1 MATAGNNLSIYEKGD
16 LPNGAHYQVGIVV
29 SEWNRNYTQGM
40 LDGALQVLHEA
51 GVQAKAIHLHWVPG
65 SYELPLG
72 AQWLAAKDFID
83 GVICIGSVIRG
94 ETAHFDYVCSSAA
107 SGILRVGQDSGKPA
121 MFCVLTDD
129 TAEQAE
135 ARSGGQHGNKG
146 IEAAVGLLKMLA
158 LRDTL
163 NSSTS

>member
-1 MATAGNNLSIYEKGD
+1 MATAGNNLSSYKSED
-16 LPNGAHYQVGIVV
+16 LPNGAHFKVGIVV
-29 SEWNRNYTQGM
+29 SEWNSTYTGGM
-40 LDGALQVLHEA
+40 LRGAQEVLTEA
-51 GVQAKAIHLHWVPG
+51 GVPEHAVHVHWVPG

-72 AQWLAAKDFID
+72 AQWLAEREDID

-94 ETAHFDYVCSSAA
+94 ETAHFDYVCSAA
-107 SGILRVGQDSGKPA
+107 AQGIMRVNQDTGKPV

-135 ARSGGQHGNKG
+135 ARSGGVHGNKG

-158 LRDTL
+158 LR
-163 NSSTS
+163 SSL

>member
-1 MATAGNNLSIYEKGD
+1 MSSFKSED
-16 LPNGAHYQVGIVV
+16 LPNGAHFKVGIVV
-29 SEWNRNYTQGM
+29 SEWNSTYTGGM
-40 LDGALQVLHEA
+40 LRGAQEVLTQA
-51 GVQAKAIHLHWVPG
+51 GVPEHAVRVHWVPG

-72 AQWLAAKDFID
+72 AQWLAERDDID

-94 ETAHFDYVCSSAA
+94 ETAHFDYVCSAA
-107 SGILRVGQDSGKPA
+107 AQGILRVNQDTGKPV

-135 ARSGGQHGNKG
+135 ARSGGVHGNKG

-158 LRDTL
+158 LR
-163 NSSTS
+163 TSL

>member
-1 MATAGNNLSIYEKGD
+1 MATAGNNLSSYKSED
-16 LPNGAHYQVGIVV
+16 LPNGAHFKVGIVV
-29 SEWNRNYTQGM
+29 SEWNSTYTGGM
-40 LDGALQVLHEA
+40 LRGAQEVLTEA
-51 GVQAKAIHLHWVPG
+51 GVPEHAVHVHWVPG

-72 AQWLAAKDFID
+72 AQWLAERDDID

-107 SGILRVGQDSGKPA
+107 QGILRVNQDTGKPV

-135 ARSGGQHGNKG
+135 ARSGGVHGNKG

-158 LRDTL
+158 LR
-163 NSSTS
+163 SSL

>member
-1 MATAGNNLSIYEKGD
+1 LSSFKSED
-16 LPNGAHYQVGIVV
+16 LPNGAHFKVGIVV
-29 SEWNRNYTQGM
+29 SEWNSTYTGGM
-40 LDGALQVLHEA
+40 LRGAQEVLTQA
-51 GVQAKAIHLHWVPG
+51 GVPEHAVRVHWVPG

-72 AQWLAAKDFID
+72 AQWLAERDDID

-94 ETAHFDYVCSSAA
+94 ETAHFDYVCSAA
-107 SGILRVGQDSGKPA
+107 AQGILRVNQDTGKPV

-135 ARSGGQHGNKG
+135 ARSGGVHGNKG

-158 LRDTL
+158 LR
-163 NSSTS
+163 TSL

>member
-1 MATAGNNLSIYEKGD
+1 MATAGNNLSSFKSED
-16 LPNGAHYQVGIVV
+16 LPNGAHFKVGIVV
-29 SEWNRNYTQGM
+29 SEWNSTYTGGM
-40 LDGALQVLHEA
+40 LRGAQEVLTQA
-51 GVQAKAIHLHWVPG
+51 GVPEHAVRVHWVPG

-72 AQWLAAKDFID
+72 AQWLAERDDID

-94 ETAHFDYVCSSAA
+94 ETAHFDYVCSAA
-107 SGILRVGQDSGKPA
+107 AQGILRVNQDTGKPV

-135 ARSGGQHGNKG
+135 ARSGGVHGNKG

-158 LRDTL
+158 LR
-163 NSSTS
+163 TSL